1 MPAYLASLYLPW
13 VCSFWLMG
21 PTQALTST
29 ETTSFGKDKA
39 ISTNILW
46 SASQRFAS
54 QEIRGGLG
62 VLNTKMMNIALL
74 TKWIWRLLSSQDEN
88 LLWVRLIK
96 AKYQVQDLFSA
107 NPAGGSP
114 FWHSIHKIKDHFK
127 LGAKFI
133 LGDGASI
140 KLWTDH

>member
-1 MPAYLASLYLPW
+1 
-13 VCSFWLMG
+13 
-21 PTQALTST
+21 
-29 ETTSFGKDKA
+29 
-39 ISTNILW
+39 
-46 SASQRFAS
+46 
-54 QEIRGGLG
+54 
-62 VLNTKMMNIALL
+62 MMNIALL

-88 LLWVRLIK
+88 LLRVRLIK